1 MSEPVEIPEEFPKII
16 KDFVTDII
24 NTFPEYE
31 PIIMK
36 WWKPAEF
43 SDIQDPVEREA
54 AIVADAQ
61 EKIKMLFNRCVT
73 IFPERFF
80 DILYQNVDIF
90 NTDSTVN
97 TEFLPGISFK
107 YLWQCEISEK
117 TKETIW
123 KYLQM
128 VLLSIIGSVKNREA
142 FGDTAK
148 LFQTINEED
157 FKGKLQETL
166 EKMQSIFENTPA
178 DDGEPSVEPKF
189 NMENMP
195 SADDIHG
202 HINGMLGGKLGDLA
216 REIAEETA
224 ENLNIDMENI
234 TDVKDVFQKLFKNPG
249 KLMNLVKNVGDKLD
263 SRIKSGEISESELMS
278 EASDIMNKMKN
289 MPGMDNIQEMLG
301 KMGMGG
307 QAGGGGGGGGGGGL
321 GNIQEM
327 MEQMGGM
334 GGIQEMMGKMG
345 LGRNT
350 KLDVNAMEAKLER
363 TKKADQMK
371 ERMKKNMILK
381 QQKLVE
387 EQLRM
392 NQQQQTTN
400 TAAISDEQLISIFS
414 TGEKVERTPR
424 KATINTSI
432 SADTSTKSSKK
443 KKGKK

>member
-16 KDFVTDII
+16 KDFVSDII

-36 WWKPAEF
+36 WWKPADF
-43 SDIQDPVEREA
+43 SELVESDEIEA
-54 AIVADAQ
+54 AVVADAQ

-80 DILYQNVDIF
+80 DILYQNEDIF
-90 NTDSTVN
+90 KTDSTVN

-107 YLWQCEISEK
+107 YLWQCDISEK

-128 VLLSIIGSVKNREA
+128 VLLSIIGSVKNKDA

-148 LFQTINEED
+148 LFKTINEDE

-166 EKMQSIFENTPA
+166 EKMQSIFENTTSDA
-178 DDGEPSVEPKF
+178 NTSSNTESESDAGPKI

-202 HINGMLGGKLGDLA
+202 HITGMLGGKLGDLA

-224 ENLNIDMENI
+224 ENLDIDMENV

-263 SRIKSGEISESELMS
+263 SRIKSGEINEKELMS
-278 EASDIMNKMKN
+278 EASDIMSKMKN
-289 MPGMDNIQEMLG
+289 MPGMGNIQSMLN

-307 QAGGGGGGGGGGGL
+307 L
-321 GNIQEM
+321 G
-327 MEQMGGM
+327 
-334 GGIQEMMGKMG
+334 KV
-345 LGRNT
+345 NT
-350 KLDVNAMEAKLER
+350 AAMEAKLNQNLKLAT
-363 TKKADQMK
+363 TKDRIRAKAEANAK
-371 ERMKKNMILK
+371 AKALAAASAVKSETSIKVNPL
-381 QQKLVE
+381 
-387 EQLRM
+387 
-392 NQQQQTTN
+392 TTN
-400 TAAISDEQLISIFS
+400 TVLTDEEIIKIFGS
-414 TGEKVERTPR
+414 GEKDKVERTPR
-424 KATINTSI
+424 GSKPQPST
-432 SADTSTKSSKK
+432 TSTSSNNNKK